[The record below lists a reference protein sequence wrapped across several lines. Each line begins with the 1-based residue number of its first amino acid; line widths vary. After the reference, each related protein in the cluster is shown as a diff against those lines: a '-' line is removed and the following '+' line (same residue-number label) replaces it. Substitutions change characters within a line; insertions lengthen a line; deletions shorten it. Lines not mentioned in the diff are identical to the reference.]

1 MNNVSGFP
9 PRLSVVGAREGK
21 GTAGISPMKSTLVSS
36 YPVSEVE
43 QYRRYE
49 GHLQA
54 QPMRD
59 WNGAGR
65 RTVFPE
71 DRRKSSLHAGQ
82 QTMPV
87 EFRSGRNRRRRHQ
100 RGSEIVE
107 HIDEKA

>member
-9 PRLSVVGAREGK
+9 PRLSVMGGREGK
-21 GTAGISPMKSTLVSS
+21 GSTGVSPMKSGLVSS

-49 GHLQA
+49 GHLQPP
-54 QPMRD
+54 PMRD
-59 WNGAGR
+59 WNEAGR
-65 RTVFPE
+65 RTVFPD
-71 DRRKSSLHAGQ
+71 DRRKAGLHASQ